1 MQAFKDLFSKSSNDA
16 EPSASVLAEWNTY
29 ASEEGSGS
37 APSQRDRLLGDT
49 TRKMEEGAAAVGKF
63 LGTSFKA
70 VSTQVQTGVSGAAAS
85 VATGV
90 QRYVKTKQTEAMLW
104 CASLAMFVR

>member
-1 MQAFKDLFSKSSNDA
+1 MQAFKDLFGKSSNDA
-16 EPSASVLAEWNTY
+16 EPPASVLAEWNTY
-29 ASEEGSGS
+29 TNDEASGS

-63 LGTSFKA
+63 LGTSFKS

-90 QRYVKTKQTEAMLW
+90 QR
-104 CASLAMFVR
+104 